1 MKAEKV
7 AALFTRRDGAYW
19 FARWGRPLVPVV
31 FGVDDATLL
40 VVKDALTGVAEIAG
54 VGLAEVDT
62 ELGAN
67 LMLFFVA
74 EWDELRQVAGL
85 ERLVEGFAGLVDRL
99 EQTGANQYRVFRFD
113 AGGAIRAAFVFV
125 RMDADLRAVPVEALA
140 LQQAVQVI
148 VLWGELAFVAGAPL
162 VWLDGRVQVRAGV
175 GAVVRACYDAVLP
188 GMARDVGHAWRV
200 AARVNRGVA

>member
-1 MKAEKV
+1 
-7 AALFTRRDGAYW
+7 
-19 FARWGRPLVPVV
+19 
-31 FGVDDATLL
+31 
-40 VVKDALTGVAEIAG
+40 
-54 VGLAEVDT
+54 VDT

-85 ERLVEGFAGLVDRL
+85 DGLIDGFAGLVSRL
-99 EQTGANQYRVFRFD
+99 EAAGANQYRVFRFD

-125 RMDADLRAVPVEALA
+125 RMDADLMGVPVEALA

-148 VLWGELAFVAGAPL
+148 VLWSDLAFAAGAPL
-162 VWLDGRVQVRAGV
+162 VWVAGRVQVRADV

-188 GMARDVGHAWRV
+188 DMARDVGHAWRV
-200 AARVNRGVA
+200 AARLGRGI